1 MQVLDNELWNI
12 RKRSLPVRPKTALQR
27 KMGKR
32 QDRLVANGY
41 FNQICLSEKSD
52 AENMSD

>member
-32 QDRLVANGY
+32 QERLVANGY
-41 FNQICLSEKSD
+41 FSQICLSEKSD